1 MEEEAAAATRRAE
14 AARFDAVRSL
24 NEAELS
30 KRSELGERLCGVY
43 YAMRAYGQQSQLSLS
58 RLEPIVRA
66 LQLAAADASHLEKS
80 RQVVWRQLASAMHSE
95 LGRAFT
101 TSGQARAGVTE
112 KARMPGTASKTGGAG
127 GAKAGESGSSAAGG
141 GGRAAKAQ
149 PKRMTGGIGV
159 GDGAG
164 LDESGKDLAA
174 GPLDL
179 IDEVVDSVAQ
189 RVREQLEEMD
199 EAKGEEDFTAT
210 DADTADISSPLFGAA
225 DAEAEAGGS
234 AVA

>member
-1 MEEEAAAATRRAE
+1 
-14 AARFDAVRSL
+14 
-24 NEAELS
+24 
-30 KRSELGERLCGVY
+30 
-43 YAMRAYGQQSQLSLS
+43 
-58 RLEPIVRA
+58 
-66 LQLAAADASHLEKS
+66 
-80 RQVVWRQLASAMHSE
+80 
-95 LGRAFT
+95 
-101 TSGQARAGVTE
+101 
-112 KARMPGTASKTGGAG
+112 
-127 GAKAGESGSSAAGG
+127 
-141 GGRAAKAQ
+141 
-149 PKRMTGGIGV
+149 MTGGIGV

-199 EAKGEEDFTAT
+199 EAKGEEDVTAT